1 MSPNH
6 MPTILSIL
14 DDCAALLEK
23 HSTAFPR
30 PESVGDKPAEPALH
44 MLWLGMVHALRTIR
58 GMTRLLRE
66 DDGNVVLACTLLR
79 SFYEVSARLLW
90 ASREP
95 DGWRRLQMY
104 FAKEIQT
111 WANDCRGSPNPDIAK
126 LANELLQ
133 SQEGVEQWKSP
144 SGDDLQRA
152 PRMKEILEGIESH
165 DRQKGPPSSHGN
177 SGQRM
182 YAILYRILCRASHA
196 HIEALTGE
204 FDEMYSYHAGVGACC
219 AAANLLAAF
228 IYRTKQSP
236 DTVVS
241 NMMLAE
247 FFPLLR
253 RCAN

>member
-6 MPTILSIL
+6 MPTILGIL

-23 HSTAFPR
+23 HSTAFPQ
-30 PESVGDKPAEPALH
+30 PDSVGGKLAEPALD

-79 SFYEVSARLLW
+79 SFYELSARLLW

-95 DGWRRLQMY
+95 DGWRRLQMC
-104 FAKEIQT
+104 FAREIT
-111 WANDCRGSPNPDIAK
+111 KWANDCRGSPNPGIAK
-126 LANELLQ
+126 LASEMLQ
-133 SQEGVEQWKSP
+133 SQNGIAQWKDSL
-144 SGDDLQRA
+144 GNDLKPA
-152 PRMKEILEGIESH
+152 PGIQQILDGVESH
-165 DRQKGPPSSHGN
+165 DRQKGLPSGHGN

-196 HIEALTGE
+196 HIEVLTGE

-228 IYRTKQSP
+228 IYRTEQSP
-236 DTVVS
+236 DAVVS
-241 NMMLAE
+241 KMLAE
-247 FFPLLR
+247 FSPLLR